1 MQFERE
7 RRRAEI
13 LAAIDAAEESLA
25 RGEGMVITKESMR
38 QLAEDVTVA
47 GENVWRWSEKHGAD
61 SALFNPA
68 CAGAHSNHLKPAPP

>member
-38 QLAEDVTVA
+38 QLAEDVNRRGRERLA
-47 GENVWRWSEKHGAD
+47 MERKARR
-61 SALFNPA
+61 
-68 CAGAHSNHLKPAPP
+68 